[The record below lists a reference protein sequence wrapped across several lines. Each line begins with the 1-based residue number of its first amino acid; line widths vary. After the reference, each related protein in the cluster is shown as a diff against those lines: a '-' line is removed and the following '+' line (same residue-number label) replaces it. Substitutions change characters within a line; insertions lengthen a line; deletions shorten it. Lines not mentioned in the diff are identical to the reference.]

1 MREQDYPHVEH
12 LIVDG
17 ASKDATLN
25 LLHLWEKQSE
35 ESETPHKLVVVSEPD
50 KGLYDAMNKALR
62 LASGDYVLFLNAGD
76 CFHTSTTLSDIARSV
91 AEANYPP
98 QQLPAVLYGDTDLV
112 DNEGQFLRH
121 RRLSPPEK
129 LTWRSFQQGML
140 VCHQA
145 FLRACRFLDVKSTM
159 ICPITFRPTTIGAS
173 ASCNAQKPSPSP
185 STTHTSSW
193 PTIWQKG

>member
-1 MREQDYPHVEH
+1 MTFTIATVCFNAADTLERTLQSVREQDYPHVEH

-129 LTWRSFQQGML
+129 LT
-140 VCHQA
+140 
-145 FLRACRFLDVKSTM
+145 
-159 ICPITFRPTTIGAS
+159 
-173 ASCNAQKPSPSP
+173 
-185 STTHTSSW
+185 
-193 PTIWQKG
+193 